1 MRVRTYVET
10 MSKMANNRDN
20 RLTDPENLT
29 EFLLKRGCIVHKN
42 PVNKYMNFI
51 NAFVFVNEHRKRA
64 DAVLEWGWGG
74 TQTEERQTKQELRR
88 ETNWKK
94 KTDQARTEHSENKA
108 TVTNGPANA
117 IRMIFVPLWLYKLV
131 LRTAF
136 ARTFVTVAIKC
147 GGKNQHFLRTLL
159 GGRGGGLEKCMVCT
173 PVKML
178 IIVNDP

>member
-1 MRVRTYVET
+1 

-20 RLTDPENLT
+20 RPTDPENLT
-29 EFLLKRGCIVHKN
+29 EFLLKADQARTKEG
-42 PVNKYMNFI
+42 NK
-51 NAFVFVNEHRKRA
+51 
-64 DAVLEWGWGG
+64 LE
-74 TQTEERQTKQELRR
+74 
-88 ETNWKK
+88 K

-173 PVKML
+173 LVKML